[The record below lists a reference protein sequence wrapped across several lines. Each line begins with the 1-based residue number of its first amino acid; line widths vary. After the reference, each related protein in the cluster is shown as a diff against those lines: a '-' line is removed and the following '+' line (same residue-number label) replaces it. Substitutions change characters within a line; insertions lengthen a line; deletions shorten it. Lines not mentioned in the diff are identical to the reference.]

1 MAGQVI
7 GIASRILTKSGGF
20 EGLGFVV
27 ESFLVQQVAENSPAA
42 RLGLRPEGIK
52 SQIGSNEMFLGG
64 DIILEVVGIE
74 VLNGVPSLSV
84 LDSWWIEGC
93 IEGVTGWSIGEKG
106 SSDWSKDAASL
117 F

>member
-64 DIILEVVGIE
+64 DIILKVVGIE

-84 LDSWWIEGC
+84 LDGWWIEGC

-106 SSDWSKDAASL
+106 KL
-117 F
+117 

>member
-42 RLGLRPEGIK
+42 RLGLRPEGIE
-52 SQIGSNEMFLGG
+52 SQIGLNEMLLGG
-64 DIILEVVGIE
+64 DVILEVVGIQ
-74 VLNGVPSLSV
+74 VS
-84 LDSWWIEGC
+84 EGC
-93 IEGVTGWSIGEKG
+93 YEKIQNRLSHTKPRDIITVKVLRAG
-106 SSDWSKDAASL
+106 GILQLSATRDP
-117 F
+117 